1 MPCPRM
7 SSRCSMTMNRQA
19 FLDHRFLGCQ
29 QEPQD
34 AGIWVFGAPFD
45 GTVTFRPGTRFGP
58 EAMRRE
64 SIGLET
70 YSPYQD
76 LDLEEDMKIADLG
89 DLDLPFGNRDG
100 CLDLIGQTVGDIV
113 DRGRRP
119 FMVGGE
125 HLVSLPAVL
134 AVHRAH
140 PDLCLVHFDAH
151 TDLRAEYLG
160 EERSHSSV
168 IRRIWDQ
175 LGDGRIW
182 QFGIRSGTREEF
194 SWASGGHTTMER
206 FRADTVSD
214 ARKALEGRPV
224 YVTVDLDVLD
234 PSVFAGTGTPEAG
247 GLSFHE
253 LLEGLLG
260 LSGLQIV
267 GADVVEL
274 APHYDPSGV
283 STAVAC
289 KVMRELLL
297 LMGRCV

>member
-1 MPCPRM
+1 M
-7 SSRCSMTMNRQA
+7 
-19 FLDHRFLGCQ
+19 DHRFLGCQ
-29 QEPQD
+29 LDPQEAD
-34 AGIWVFGAPFD
+34 IWVFGAPFD

-58 EAMRRE
+58 ETMRRE
-64 SIGLET
+64 SVGLET

-76 LDLEEDMKIADLG
+76 LDLEEDMRIADLG

-100 CLDLIGQTVGDIV
+100 CLERIGEAVRSILEE
-113 DRGRRP
+113 GRRP

-134 AVHRAH
+134 EVHRRW

-151 TDLRAEYLG
+151 ADLRTAYLG
-160 EERSHSSV
+160 EEKSHSSV
-168 IRRIWDQ
+168 IRRIWDG

-194 SWASGGHTTMER
+194 AWADQGHTAMER
-206 FRADTVSD
+206 FRADTVTK

-247 GLSFHE
+247 GLSFPE
-253 LLEGLLG
+253 LLDGLLG

-274 APHYDPSGV
+274 SPHYDTSGV

-297 LMGRCV
+297 LMGSNRR